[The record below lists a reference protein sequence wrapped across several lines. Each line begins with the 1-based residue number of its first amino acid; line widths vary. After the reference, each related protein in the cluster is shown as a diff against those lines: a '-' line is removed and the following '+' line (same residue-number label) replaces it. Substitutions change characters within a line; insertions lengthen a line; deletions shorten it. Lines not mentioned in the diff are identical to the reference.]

1 MRHNN
6 PNVKTDTPQHMEIH
20 GEWTMIAAATVGAI
34 SSAESEAHAAKR
46 KAFALLFVSDK
57 K

>member
-6 PNVKTDTPQHMEIH
+6 PNVKTDIPQHIEIH
-20 GEWTMIAAATVGAI
+20 GEWTIMAAATVGAI

-46 KAFALLFVSDK
+46 KAFALLFVSNK